1 MRADASKDADAE
13 DTFESSCLDEI
24 SVSTAGLLVMLARM
38 GFNDSRHGGC
48 KEIEPG
54 FPPIPE
60 DYTFALVLDPN
71 WTCRWPRPAHV
82 FTDGHV
88 DIVVEAG
95 GVTIDLSDLLRK
107 SLGEGKHRVAHV
119 WIKELKEKMTTTCKS
134 ALLNGGVVP
143 MLGLLE
149 ARASLT
155 KGHLVF
161 CLVVGRYVG
170 RQVCR

>member
-54 FPPIPE
+54 FPRNYLNAILDSIPE

-82 FTDGHV
+82 FTDCPV
-88 DIVVEAG
+88 DIVVKAG

-107 SLGEGKHRVAHV
+107 SLGEGKH
-119 WIKELKEKMTTTCKS
+119 
-134 ALLNGGVVP
+134 
-143 MLGLLE
+143 
-149 ARASLT
+149 
-155 KGHLVF
+155 
-161 CLVVGRYVG
+161 
-170 RQVCR
+170 